1 MWEEGVHK
9 NDLPT
14 DLLQLLVRIH
24 LEVTL
29 VPISIC
35 HQGLVQTLC
44 LHFTVQEKMSCEDPG
59 VGWASFAHAWHMRL
73 ALEDSWSQS
82 HSEGFPEEVPRCWLL
97 SQQDGPGRAGF
108 TLPPRVQPTQVVPT

>member
-14 DLLQLLVRIH
+14 DLLQSLVRIH

-35 HQGLVQTLC
+35 HQGLAQTLC
-44 LHFTVQEKMSCEDPG
+44 LYFIVQKMSCEAPGG
-59 VGWASFAHAWHMRL
+59 VGRL
-73 ALEDSWSQS
+73 CSCLAYAAGL
-82 HSEGFPEEVPRCWLL
+82 GGPVL
-97 SQQDGPGRAGF
+97 S
-108 TLPPRVQPTQVVPT
+108 VTQ